1 LFNKENV
8 KMKPDIVI
16 KKKTVQVSAT
26 KRYYC
31 DKANCDMC
39 FGRIGGLIMHRRGC
53 SIDTKS
59 QSNLSPT
66 KEEEEEEEGRMGE
79 EMMSAEGAQTTTSPP
94 DPQPKKVITT
104 DAVMH
109 LVPIENQDTSI
120 THVLFRYNSS
130 GKSIKI
136 DWGPGPKPERGK
148 GRF

>member
-1 LFNKENV
+1 MKPGIVIKKENV
-8 KMKPDIVI
+8 KRKPAIVI

-31 DKANCDMC
+31 DKANCDMS

-59 QSNLSPT
+59 PRNLSPT
-66 KEEEEEEEGRMGE
+66 KEEDEEGGMGE
-79 EMMSAEGAQTTTSPP
+79 EMTSAEGATSTP